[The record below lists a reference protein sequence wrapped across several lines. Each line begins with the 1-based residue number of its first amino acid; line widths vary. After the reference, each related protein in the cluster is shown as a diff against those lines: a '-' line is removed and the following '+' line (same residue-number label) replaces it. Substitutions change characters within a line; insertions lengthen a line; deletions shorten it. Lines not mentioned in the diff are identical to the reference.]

1 MKAQF
6 GRYVFLKKLAVGGM
20 AEIFLARRLSFGG
33 FAKFVVLKRLLPEH
47 RGRRAYERL
56 FLTEA
61 RITALLDHPHVI
73 SLHDLGKLDG
83 AYFMAMEYVHGVS
96 AAELMAAAARA
107 RAPIPLGVAL
117 RIVQATAEGLHYCVE
132 TPDVDGRPLAILHHD
147 ISPHNIQLSFDGAIK
162 LLDFG
167 VATQMDRPFPAGR
180 RGKFA
185 YMSPEALNKM
195 DLDQRSDLYSLGVCL
210 YELTVGRRL
219 FKGASVEETRAKAEA
234 GTFRSPS
241 EIRSDFPAPLEAIVL
256 KALERNPA
264 NRYQSAQALA
274 FDLENVARALRAD
287 TSVEAMLRYFRDLYG
302 TEIERRRHELH
313 ALAVASMPRRKA
325 PPTEASVAQIEMSAP
340 PLAPKAPA
348 PQASASQ
355 DDDEPPTAVMEIPA
369 EMSAELA
376 ARRAQSASDANEAKT
391 ASGAGADA
399 DANAHAKADAEA
411 NADADVEAE
420 GELVAAPVQAVG
432 EVDDYA
438 EPEPSESF
446 LLPVDPNQ
454 DTDEDWDEMFG
465 AAAGSYRRWIVLTI
479 FLGLLA
485 SAGAFF
491 AGQTYE
497 ESREKIPAA
506 GSLLIE
512 SEPSGARIFNSG
524 KKLGLTPYEVKGEMG
539 QAFHLRIER
548 LGFETWN
555 GSITLNP
562 QRPHRSL
569 TVGLKKK
576 APQ

>member
-117 RIVQATAEGLHYCVE
+117 RIIQATAEGLHYCVE

-219 FKGASVEETRAKAEA
+219 FKGSSVEETRAKAEA

-340 PLAPKAPA
+340 PLAPKPPA
-348 PQASASQ
+348 PQAPASQ
-355 DDDEPPTAVMEIPA
+355 DDEERPTEVMEIPA
-369 EMSAELA
+369 DLSAELA
-376 ARRAQSASDANEAKT
+376 ARRAEPAPSAPEAEA
-391 ASGAGADA
+391 ASGA
-399 DANAHAKADAEA
+399 HAGSEAQAEA

-420 GELVAAPVQAVG
+420 GELVAAPVEAA
-432 EVDDYA
+432 EAEAEADDYA
-438 EPEPSESF
+438 EPDPSESF

-576 APQ
+576 ASQ

>member
-61 RITALLDHPHVI
+61 RITALLDHPNVI

-117 RIVQATAEGLHYCVE
+117 RIIQCVAEGLHYCVE
-132 TPDVDGRPLAILHHD
+132 KPDVDGRSLGILHHD
-147 ISPHNIQLSFDGAIK
+147 ISPHNIQISFDGAAK

-195 DLDQRSDLYSLGVCL
+195 DLDPRSDLFSLGVCL

-219 FKGASVEETRAKAEA
+219 FKGATVEETRAKAEA
-234 GTFRSPS
+234 GKFRKPT
-241 EIRSDFPAPLEAIVL
+241 EVRLDYPPMLEAIVI
-256 KALERNPA
+256 KALERNPDL
-264 NRYQSAQALA
+264 RYQDAQTLI
-274 FDLENVARALRAD
+274 FDLENASRALRAD
-287 TSVEAMLRYFRDLYG
+287 TSVEATLRYFKDLYG

-313 ALAVASMPRRKA
+313 ALAVASTPRRKA

-340 PLAPKAPA
+340 PLAVDPVPKPDEADA
-348 PQASASQ
+348 GG
-355 DDDEPPTAVMEIPA
+355 DDEERPTEVMEIPT
-369 EMSAELA
+369 ELSATYKALTE
-376 ARRAQSASDANEAKT
+376 ARASDEASAKVSDDAAPAEIPNEA
-391 ASGAGADA
+391 D
-399 DANAHAKADAEA
+399 E
-411 NADADVEAE
+411 ADVAAE
-420 GELVAAPVQAVG
+420 GELVADPDGAAG
-432 EVDDYA
+432 GDDYA
-438 EPEPSESF
+438 EPEASENF
-446 LLPVDPNQ
+446 LLPVDAHG
-454 DTDEDWDEMFG
+454 DDEDDWDEMMG
-465 AAAGSYRRWIVLTI
+465 AAAGSWRRWIWLTI
-479 FLGLLA
+479 FLGLLG

-491 AGQTYE
+491 AGQLYE
-497 ESREKIPAA
+497 EKREKVVEAGTLHVESQPSAA
-506 GSLLIE
+506 KVYDGDELLGTTPFE
-512 SEPSGARIFNSG
+512 ARDVPMG
-524 KKLGLTPYEVKGEMG
+524 KV
-539 QAFHLRIER
+539 FRLRVER
-548 LGFETWN
+548 LGFEKWS
-555 GSITLNP
+555 GKVTLTP
-562 QRPHRSL
+562 RQQHQ
-569 TVGLKKK
+569 TVMVGLRKK
-576 APQ
+576 

>member
-61 RITALLDHPHVI
+61 RITALLDHPNVI

-117 RIVQATAEGLHYCVE
+117 RIIQCVAEGLQYCVE
-132 TPDVDGRPLAILHHD
+132 KPDVDGRLLGIIHHD
-147 ISPHNIQLSFDGAIK
+147 ISPHNIQLSFDGAAK

-195 DLDQRSDLYSLGVCL
+195 DLDPRSDLYSLGVCL

-219 FKGASVEETRAKAEA
+219 FKGATVDETRAKAEA
-234 GTFRSPS
+234 GTYRKPT
-241 EIRSDFPAPLEAIVL
+241 EVEPDYPPMLEAIVI
-256 KALERNPA
+256 KALERKPEL
-264 NRYQSAQALA
+264 RYQDAQTLL
-274 FDLENVARALRAD
+274 FDLENASRALRAD
-287 TSVEAMLRYFRDLYG
+287 TSVEATLRYFKDLYG

-313 ALAVASMPRRKA
+313 ALAVASTPRRKA

-340 PLAPKAPA
+340 PLAAPA
-348 PQASASQ
+348 PPAPHPA
-355 DDDEPPTAVMEIPA
+355 EEEERPTEVMEIPS
-369 EMSAELA
+369 ELSATYVALLKK
-376 ARRAQSASDANEAKT
+376 DPVEAPP
-391 ASGAGADA
+391 AADA
-399 DANAHAKADAEA
+399 PPAPAQKPPDE
-411 NADADVEAE
+411 ADVDAE
-420 GELVAAPVQAVG
+420 GELVAEEPAADAAA
-432 EVDDYA
+432 DDYA
-438 EPEPSESF
+438 EPELSENF
-446 LLPVDPNQ
+446 LLPVGAND
-454 DTDEDWDEMFG
+454 DDDEDWDEMMG
-465 AAAGSYRRWIVLTI
+465 AAASSWRRWIWLTI
-479 FLGLLA
+479 FLGLLG

-491 AGQTYE
+491 AGQMYE
-497 ESREKIPAA
+497 EKRVKTAQS
-506 GSLLIE
+506 GSLLVE
-512 SEPSGARIFNSG
+512 SQPSAAKVYDGTELLGTTPFEARDVPLG
-524 KKLGLTPYEVKGEMG
+524 KV
-539 QAFHLRIER
+539 FHLRVER
-548 LGFETWN
+548 LGFDKWSGT
-555 GSITLNP
+555 I
-562 QRPHRSL
+562 SL
-569 TVGLKKK
+569 TPHQQHRTIMVGLKKK
-576 APQ
+576 